1 MLKKFYARLLATV
14 LVIGVMVC
22 GTVSGAASAMRSSS
36 STKDRVTG
44 ISMYVKE
51 QQMKGVTIDAIGT
64 GAGNRIFLQMTLNY
78 RDKKGQEKTTF
89 SPMYAKNH
97 KASLTK
103 TLHSGRGTRAIDGY
117 SYHAVKFADELS
129 ETYTQIRWGE
139 DE

>member
-1 MLKKFYARLLATV
+1 MLKKFYARLLAAV
-14 LVIGVMVC
+14 LVIGVVVC
-22 GTVSGAASAMRSSS
+22 GTMSGASAVRSSS
-36 STKDRVTG
+36 SANDRVTG
-44 ISMYVKE
+44 ISYYIKE
-51 QQMKGVTIDAIGT
+51 QQMRGITTDAIGE
-64 GAGNRIFLQMTLNY
+64 GKGCRIFLQMTLNY
-78 RDKKGQEKTTF
+78 RDKNGREKTTF

-97 KASLTK
+97 QMSLSK